1 MIFRIKINFKNIQTY
16 NKNNQIQIKHNLII
30 IKCQLICL
38 QLQEFYKIHTVLLK
52 FGQLEILIY
61 NK

>member
-1 MIFRIKINFKNIQTY
+1 MIFRIKINFKKIQTN

-30 IKCQLICL
+30 IKCQLIGL
-38 QLQEFYKIHTVLLK
+38 QLQESYKIHPVLLK
-52 FGQLEILIY
+52 FGQIEILIY